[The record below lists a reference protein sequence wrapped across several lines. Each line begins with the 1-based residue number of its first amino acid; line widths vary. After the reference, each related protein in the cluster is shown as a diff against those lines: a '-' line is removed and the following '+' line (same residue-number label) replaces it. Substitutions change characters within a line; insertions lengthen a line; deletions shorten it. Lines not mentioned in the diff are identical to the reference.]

1 MEPLLS
7 PRENVTR
14 QKGFNPGVRTTGQSM
29 ASPITT
35 RALLGTVL
43 VGFVLLASLL
53 VSPSATVGVLE
64 SVADDPYRF
73 GLAVAVL
80 YTVRPLFAWP
90 TTPLAVLVGYGYGAV
105 LGLPVALLGVSL
117 TVIPTFLVV
126 RWLVG
131 GSNWSTGEGRPLAGI
146 LGRSCDVIDRYYDA
160 VGPVR
165 GVVTSRL
172 APIPSDVA
180 TAAAA
185 VSEVRLRHL
194 VVGTALGELPWTI
207 AAVLVGASA
216 ARLTNDVLADGVGQH
231 GLVLTGSAAVVA
243 VALFA
248 PSIYSHLRTGSTA
261 RTSLE

>member
-1 MEPLLS
+1 
-7 PRENVTR
+7 
-14 QKGFNPGVRTTGQSM
+14 M

-35 RALLGTVL
+35 RALLGTGL

-64 SVADDPYRF
+64 SVAGDPYRF

-80 YTVRPLFAWP
+80 YTARPLFAWP

-131 GSNWSTGEGRPLAGI
+131 GSDRAAGDVRPLAGV
-146 LGRSCDVIDRYYDA
+146 LGRSRDAVDRYYDA

-165 GVVTSRL
+165 GVVASRL

-185 VSEVRLRHL
+185 VSGVRLRHL
-194 VVGTALGELPWTI
+194 VVGTALGELPWTV
-207 AAVLVGASA
+207 AAVFVGASA
-216 ARLTNDVLADGVGQH
+216 ATLTSDVLVDGVGQH
-231 GLVLTGSAAVVA
+231 GFVLAGSAAVVA

-248 PSIYSHLRTGSTA
+248 PSIYSHLRTGSTV
-261 RTSLE
+261 RTSFE